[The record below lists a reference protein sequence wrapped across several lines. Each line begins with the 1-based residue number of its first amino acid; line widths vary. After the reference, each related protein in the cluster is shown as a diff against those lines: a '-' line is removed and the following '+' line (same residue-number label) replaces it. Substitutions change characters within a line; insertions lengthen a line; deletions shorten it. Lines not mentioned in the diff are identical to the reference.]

1 MYNRLARV
9 WRYKKT
15 LAGAF
20 VMLALLRFALFCLP
34 YRKVRKFVAQTPR
47 KRSRGRIHM
56 HAYQVQWV
64 WAIQLAGRYLLGH
77 KPCLPQAL
85 AVQWFLL
92 RQGVATD
99 LNIGVQKDARDGI
112 SAHAWIERDG
122 KVIIGGTLSPS
133 QFKPLHLVK
142 S

>member
-1 MYNRLARV
+1 MFNRIARV
-9 WRYKKT
+9 WRFKKT
-15 LAGAF
+15 LVGAF
-20 VMLALLRFALFCLP
+20 WLLALLRVALFCLP
-34 YRKVRKFVAQTPR
+34 YRKVRLFVAQTPC
-47 KRSRGRIHM
+47 KRGRRRLSIDD
-56 HAYQVQWV
+56 YQAELV

-92 RQGVATD
+92 RQGVTTD
-99 LNIGVQKDARDGI
+99 LNIGVQKDAVQGI
-112 SAHAWIERDG
+112 SAHAWVERNG
-122 KVIIGGTLSPS
+122 RVIIGGALSPS

>member
-1 MYNRLARV
+1 MFNRIARV
-9 WRYKKT
+9 WRYKKM

-20 VMLALLRFALFCLP
+20 LMLALLRFALFCLP
-34 YRKVRKFVAQTPR
+34 YRKVRRFVAQTPR
-47 KRSRGRIHM
+47 RRGRGRIDM
-56 HAYQVQWV
+56 QAYQAKLV

-99 LNIGVQKDARDGI
+99 LNIGVQKDAAQGI

-122 KVIIGGTLSPS
+122 QVIIGGTLSPS